1 MDPTPEMTRV
11 LIIDKTAVLEKYQQK
26 CEELAE
32 CSDIDLTLFAPEV
45 WAENFQEIPIEKTTD
60 PNYNI
65 RTGRCFFKG
74 YENRGFYYDLSL
86 SRAIRDEQPN
96 VICMLEEPFSLF
108 ALETVFFRNRFAPDA
123 SLVFYTSDNHS
134 WNHDYPYRP
143 SAIYERIF
151 NYTVANADY
160 AAAVNEEAR
169 QILESKGFDGP
180 IELFSWG
187 LDRQYFREQ
196 DAPELRDRLELD
208 GPVVG
213 YVGRLI
219 EVKGVATLL
228 EAVAGMDECVSVL
241 IVGDGPDREM
251 FESVAADLDIADQT
265 VFAGYVEPEEMD
277 RYYGVMD
284 TLVLPSHE
292 EFKERFGRVLIEAMA
307 CGVPVV
313 ASETG
318 GIPEVVDN
326 AGLLFEDRNVEQ
338 LHDHLETVLY
348 DEKRQSELIC
358 KGKQRVEN
366 NYTWSAFA
374 EQLHGI
380 IRRVTE

>member
-1 MDPTPEMTRV
+1 MTDTTTV
-11 LIIDKTAVLEKYQQK
+11 LMIDKTAVLEKYQQK
-26 CEELAE
+26 CEELAAYP
-32 CSDIDLTLFAPEV
+32 DIDLTLFAPEV
-45 WAENFQEIPIEKTTD
+45 WSENFQEIEIEKTTD
-60 PNYNI
+60 PNYDI

-86 SRAIRDEQPN
+86 PRTVRDVQPD

-108 ALETVFFRNRFAPDA
+108 ALETVFCRNRFVPDA
-123 SLVFYTSDNHS
+123 SLLFYTSDNHS
-134 WNHDYPYRP
+134 WDHDYPYRP
-143 SAIYERIF
+143 SPVYKRIF
-151 NYTVANADY
+151 DYTTKHANY

-169 QILESKGFDGP
+169 QILESKGFDEP

-187 LDRQYFREQ
+187 LDRDFFRAR
-196 DAPELRDRLELD
+196 DASELKEELELG

-219 EVKGVATLL
+219 EIKGVAKLL
-228 EAVAGMDECVSVL
+228 EAVAGMDDDVSIL
-241 IVGDGPDREM
+241 IVGDGPDREK
-251 FESVAADLDIADQT
+251 FESVANELGIADRT
-265 VFAGYVEPEEMD
+265 VFAGYVEPERMD

-284 TLVLPSHE
+284 TLALPSHE
-292 EFKERFGRVLIEAMA
+292 AFKERFGRVLIEAMA

-318 GIPEVVDN
+318 GIPEVIDD

-338 LHDHLETVLY
+338 FRDRLRTVLY
-348 DEKRQSELIC
+348 DDTAREELID
-358 KGKQRVEN
+358 KGEQRVEA

-374 EQLHGI
+374 EQLHDI
-380 IRRVTE
+380 IHEVTE